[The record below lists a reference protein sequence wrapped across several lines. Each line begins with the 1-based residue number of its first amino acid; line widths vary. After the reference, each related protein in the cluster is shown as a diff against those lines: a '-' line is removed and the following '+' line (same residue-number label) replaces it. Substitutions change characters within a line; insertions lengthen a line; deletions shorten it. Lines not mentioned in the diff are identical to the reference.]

1 MKLAGSNWSSGPV
14 SLSVIRNTTVLQ
26 HRLAY
31 GALPGL
37 GCVPDDLVTQ
47 LPRAMTH
54 ACAVHS
60 VERYLCAATATATA
74 AATDE
79 TTALTQSHT
88 SVAVARCLTCLLT
101 CAAVEAKQRYDA
113 SVSSRVIYK
122 SYLQCLWHG
131 RPTNHSSRGRR
142 ALSRC

>member
-31 GALPGL
+31 GLPGL

-60 VERYLCAATATATA
+60 VERYLCAATATAA
-74 AATDE
+74 ADE
-79 TTALTQSHT
+79 TTALTQSFT
-88 SVAVARCLTCLLT
+88 SVAAARCLTCLLT
-101 CAAVEAKQRYDA
+101 CAAVEAKQHYDA
-113 SVSSRVIYK
+113 SVRQFTSNYC
-122 SYLQCLWHG
+122 YLQCLWHG
-131 RPTNHSSRGRR
+131 RPTTHCSRGRR